1 MNSDAPNPTPP
12 PPPNSHLEVTAE
24 DLALSFRPWDPANS
38 ADPQLPSPPPED
50 PLDPVFTDD
59 TLFTLIQALPA
70 AATDPADR
78 KLRRKVA
85 AMHLLRSLDAQQPV
99 EAVLATQAVLF
110 HYNAMDALRCAARSP
125 QPTETSA
132 GHQTARAGRACTLF
146 CRLLNELAKKQ
157 DHPANLLPSLEKPR
171 WRR

>member
-1 MNSDAPNPTPP
+1 M
-12 PPPNSHLEVTAE
+12 
-24 DLALSFRPWDPANS
+24 ALSFRPWDPANP
-38 ADPQLPSPPPED
+38 ADPRLPPPPPED
-50 PLDPVFTDD
+50 PLDPIFTDD

-70 AATDPADR
+70 GATDPADR

-99 EAVLATQAVLF
+99 EAALATLAVLF
-110 HYNAMDALRCAARSP
+110 HYNAVDALRSAARSP

-132 GHQTARAGRACTLF
+132 GNQTARAGRASTLF
-146 CRLLNELAKKQ
+146 CRLLNELARKQ
-157 DHPANLLPSLEKPR
+157 DQPPNLLPSLGKPR